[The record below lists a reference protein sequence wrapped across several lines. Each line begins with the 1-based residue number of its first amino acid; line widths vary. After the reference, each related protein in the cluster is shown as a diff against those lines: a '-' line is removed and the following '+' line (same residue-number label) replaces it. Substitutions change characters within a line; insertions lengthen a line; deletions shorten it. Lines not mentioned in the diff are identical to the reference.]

1 MIRYIKSASKG
12 YQKTYFLAMFLT
24 FIEVIGEIS
33 IPVVM
38 ATMIDEGINKN
49 NFDVILKTGMIMVGL
64 AILGLACGVIAARL
78 AAYSAAGFS
87 ANLRS
92 RMFEKIQNFSFSNID
107 KFSTGNLITRIT
119 TDVQNVQQ
127 AFQMSMRIA
136 TRAPLML
143 IVSMIMA
150 VRLSGKLSL
159 VFLVMIVFL
168 SSVFFWIMMKARKL
182 FSVVF
187 QQYGEMNQVVQENVS
202 AIRVVK
208 AFVREDFE
216 KKKFYK
222 AAKKVHDLFLDVEL
236 KIAWHAPA
244 MELSYGFAVMA
255 ISWFGAH
262 MIVSNELT
270 TGQLASILQYIM
282 AILGSLMML
291 SMLLVMFIMAL
302 SSLKRIVEVLEE
314 KIDIVDPEDPIFDV
328 KDGSIDYEDVNF
340 AYKKDGENMVLS
352 NLNFSIK
359 SGETVGIIGG
369 TGSGKTSLVNLI
381 SRLYD
386 VTAGSVKVGG
396 LDVRKY
402 DLESLRDSVSVV
414 LQKNTLF
421 SGTIYDNLRWGN
433 EDASDEECKRACKIA
448 HADEFIDKLPDGYM
462 SKVEQGGS
470 NFSGGQKQRLCIARA
485 LLKAPK
491 VLIFDDS
498 TSAVDNATDKSI
510 QASLSQDKPH
520 VTKIIIS
527 QRMQS
532 LESADRIMVIDKGRI
547 EAFGPSDELLRIS
560 PIYKEIY
567 ESQKSSGNDDFD
579 LEEVKA

>member
-1 MIRYIKSASKG
+1 MIKYIKSASKG
-12 YQKTYFLAMFLT
+12 YNKTYFLAMCLT
-24 FIEVIGEIS
+24 FIEVIGEIL

-38 ATMIDEGINKN
+38 ASMIDEGINKN

-64 AILGLACGVIAARL
+64 AILGLVCGVIAARL

-168 SSVFFWIMMKARKL
+168 SLVFLWIMMKARKL
-182 FSVVF
+182 FSIVF
-187 QQYGEMNQVVQENVS
+187 QQYGDMNQVVQENVS

-314 KIDIVDPEDPIFDV
+314 EIDIVNPSDPVLNV

-340 AYKKDGENMVLS
+340 RYKKDGENMVLS
-352 NLNFSIK
+352 NLNFSIE

-369 TGSGKTSLVNLI
+369 TGSGKTSLVNLV

-386 VTAGSVKVGG
+386 VTTGSVKVGG
-396 LDVRKY
+396 IDVRKY

-421 SGTIYDNLRWGN
+421 SGTIYENLRWGN
-433 EDASDEECKRACKIA
+433 EKATDEECKIACEIA
-448 HADEFIDKLPDGYM
+448 HADEFIEKLPEGYD

-485 LLKAPK
+485 LLKNPK

-510 QASLSQDKPH
+510 QASLSQDKPE

-527 QRMQS
+527 QRIQS

-547 EAFGPSDELLRIS
+547 EAFAPSDELLKIS

-567 ESQKSSGNDDFD
+567 ESQKSNGNDDFD
-579 LEEVKA
+579 LEEVRA